1 MKKNFVK
8 VGLLLSAGTI
18 ALAGCLM
25 EADAKLQDELWAY
38 DVIYDDQDNIIY
50 DFNEIQVTLPAD
62 WADRYVVQDMD
73 NGLYFSS
80 KTVRDELSSLNS
92 KLSPDSGELFA
103 IYAEQDYSFV
113 GQMPC
118 KAIFGSSDN
127 YIYYL
132 SVVQGEPYWGCSDE
146 AEKEWMELADDI
158 DWIEEHVVLTSPGG
172 GVVDMDQLESEDT
185 EYILKDSSVKKLT
198 REDLD
203 GMNADELQMA
213 INEIYARNHR
223 KFATKEIQ
231 KYFESKSWY
240 KGTIDAD
247 KFDPTSLNQYENENI
262 AMMLTCMN
270 ESGKA
275 AGSAGS
281 SQTVSTGS
289 LLYATATVNIRS
301 NPSTSGT
308 IMGVVPQGG
317 QASTGVHIAPGSFR
331 DSAVFETLSLY
342 DLGEY
347 YKLDVTYATDASFG
361 FMINRMDAVSGS
373 VLETLATGTADLT
386 GDGAVC
392 GNIYFSFPDNHLA
405 YPDVTDIV
413 VSGVSGLEGITL
425 VNNSVP
431 GHEFS

>member
-8 VGLLLSAGTI
+8 VGLLLSTGTI

-185 EYILKDSSVKKLT
+185 EYI
-198 REDLD
+198 
-203 GMNADELQMA
+203 
-213 INEIYARNHR
+213 
-223 KFATKEIQ
+223 F
-231 KYFESKSWY
+231 
-240 KGTIDAD
+240 KG
-247 KFDPTSLNQYENENI
+247 
-262 AMMLTCMN
+262 
-270 ESGKA
+270 
-275 AGSAGS
+275 
-281 SQTVSTGS
+281 
-289 LLYATATVNIRS
+289 
-301 NPSTSGT
+301 
-308 IMGVVPQGG
+308 
-317 QASTGVHIAPGSFR
+317 
-331 DSAVFETLSLY
+331 
-342 DLGEY
+342 
-347 YKLDVTYATDASFG
+347 
-361 FMINRMDAVSGS
+361 
-373 VLETLATGTADLT
+373 
-386 GDGAVC
+386 
-392 GNIYFSFPDNHLA
+392 
-405 YPDVTDIV
+405 
-413 VSGVSGLEGITL
+413 
-425 VNNSVP
+425 
-431 GHEFS
+431 